1 MAGLLAL
8 VFVAGGCFCILM
20 PIYLFFKGR
29 LSETWPSTSGQIVS
43 GEIKESSSPDDGR
56 QFYLHVTYVYWIKGM
71 AYTSSKMSLAG
82 RSYYSRQEAANALRR
97 YPVRSYV
104 TVWFNPYD
112 FTDALIERDRMPGR
126 AVWVLLFVGLM
137 FIGMGVLVY
146 SACGLSGCLG
156 E

>member
-29 LSETWPSTSGQIVS
+29 LAETWLSTSGQIVS
-43 GEIKESSSPDDGR
+43 AEIKESSSPDGGK
-56 QFYLHVTYVYWIKGM
+56 QFYPRVTYSYRINEI

-82 RSYYSRQEAANALRR
+82 RSYDSQQEAAKALRR
-97 YPVRSYV
+97 YPVRSSV
-104 TVWFNPYD
+104 TVWFNPHD
-112 FTDALIERDRMPGR
+112 FTDALIERDRKPSR
-126 AVWVLLFVGLM
+126 AILVLLFVGLM

-146 SACGLSGCLG
+146 SACGLSGCTG
-156 E
+156 K

>member
-1 MAGLLAL
+1 MAGLFAL
-8 VFVAGGCFCILM
+8 VFVGGGCFCILI

-43 GEIKESSSPDDGR
+43 AEIKESSSPDDGR
-56 QFYLHVTYVYWIKGM
+56 QFYLRVTYSYRINGT
-71 AYTSSKMSLAG
+71 AYTSSKISVADRG
-82 RSYYSRQEAANALRR
+82 YYSWQEAANALRR
-97 YPVRSYV
+97 YPVRSSV

-112 FTDALIERDRMPGR
+112 FTDALIERNRMPGR
-126 AVWVLLFVGLM
+126 AILVLLLVGLM

-156 E
+156 K